1 MTGHLVGAIPNLPA
15 AVVVVPNLPVVLPV
29 LPNPEPAVMLV
40 APALVVRIPGAVMAP
55 IPQG

>member
-15 AVVVVPNLPVVLPV
+15 AVVVPNLPVVLPV

-40 APALVVRIPGAVMAP
+40 APALVVRIPGR
-55 IPQG
+55 